1 MSADTA
7 PVKRV
12 ALVTGASKGIG
23 RAIASRLARDGFV
36 VAINYVSDG
45 GGAQRALDEVRA
57 SGGDGLI
64 VQGDIGTLDG
74 PDELIRSTVKA
85 LGRLDVLVNNA
96 AIFPLSDWDAI
107 TPQQWERVF
116 NVNVRGGYLAARAA
130 ANEMATRGWGRIVFM
145 SSGTFL
151 TGSARLVDYS
161 ASKGAVIGLTRSL
174 ALALGDRGITVNAV
188 TTGRTLTEGLETFFD
203 QGETT
208 LEASIGSRQSQA
220 IKRLANPDD
229 IAGVFAFLASDDAAY
244 LTGQLINVDGGRSM
258 H

>member
-1 MSADTA
+1 MPPERSLDH
-7 PVKRV
+7 KV

-23 RAIASRLARDGFV
+23 RAVALRLAGDGFA
-36 VAINYVSDG
+36 VAVNYRTDREGALRVLEDVRCAGSDG
-45 GGAQRALDEVRA
+45 VIIEADL
-57 SGGDGLI
+57 
-64 VQGDIGTLDG
+64 GTLDG
-74 PDELIRSTVKA
+74 PEALVRSTQER

-107 TPQQWERVF
+107 PPEQWDRVF

-130 ANEMATRGWGRIVFM
+130 APAMAARGWGRIIFM

-151 TGSARLVDYS
+151 TGSTRLADYA

-188 TTGRTLTEGLETFFD
+188 TTGRTLTEGLETYFD
-203 QGETT
+203 AGETT
-208 LEASIGSRQSQA
+208 LEASIASRRTQA
-220 IKRLANPDD
+220 IKRLAVPDD
-229 IAGVFAFLASDDAAY
+229 IAGVFAFLASDDSAY
-244 LTGQLINVDGGRSM
+244 LTGQLINVDGGRNM

>member
-1 MSADTA
+1 MA
-7 PVKRV
+7 PAKRV
-12 ALVTGASKGIG
+12 ALITGASKGIG
-23 RAIASRLARDGFV
+23 RAVAARLARDGFA
-36 VAINYVSDG
+36 VAINYLTDRD
-45 GGAQRALDEVRA
+45 GAQRGLDEVRA
-57 SGGDGLI
+57 AGGDGLI
-64 VQGDIGTLDG
+64 LQGDVGTLDG
-74 PDELIRSTVKA
+74 PTELVRSTVDG

-96 AIFPLSDWDAI
+96 AIFPLSDWDAV

-130 ANEMATRGWGRIVFM
+130 ANEMAPRGWGRIVFM

-174 ALALGDRGITVNAV
+174 ALALGDQGITVNAV
-188 TTGRTLTEGLETFFD
+188 TTGRTLTEGLETYFD

-208 LEASIGSRQSQA
+208 LEASVASRRSQA
-220 IKRLANPDD
+220 IKRLANPVD